1 MNENEHINGTQGDAT
16 TEGAASGASASMSPA
31 AASGASAST
40 SPAAA
45 AASTAASSAP
55 KPRFTVK
62 PRYTPL
68 PSQVAAAKKRAAEES
83 QAESVALARA
93 GFRAESEDDDGYDPY
108 SDFHDAPERRP
119 LFEENPW
126 D

>member
-1 MNENEHINGTQGDAT
+1 MNENEHISGAPAQDSS
-16 TEGAASGASASMSPA
+16 AASAAPAPASVNA
-31 AASGASAST
+31 GNST
-40 SPAAA
+40 
-45 AASTAASSAP
+45 SAP
-55 KPRFTVK
+55 KPRFIVK

-68 PSQVAAAKKRAAEES
+68 PSQVEAAKKRAATDGSRAEED
-83 QAESVALARA
+83 ALARA